1 MAMVSPGCGAERDA
15 VERGQLRP
23 PGIGKAY
30 VVELDLAAG
39 GDGQGDGKRRR
50 LDLRLDGEQLGEAFG
65 GARRLADLAP
75 DFRDLREGGAG
86 ENGVEHELAQAADG
100 HAAVDDGGGAEP
112 QHAGDAGD
120 DEEHGERREHGARAH
135 ALLGGVEGDL
145 DVATVL
151 VGGGPLV
158 RERLH
163 GARGGEVF
171 GGVGG
176 GLRQRILRAAR
187 QAAHRTPEGD
197 ERQHG
202 ERDGEQHQQREVR
215 AGDEHHDERADEH
228 DQAAQ
233 RLRER
238 GSGDRL
244 DLRRVGGEAAH
255 QLAGVRALEECR
267 AEIGDV
273 AEHIRAQVGDDALA
287 QPVDV
292 VEARGAG
299 EREDEADDDQHR
311 EVFVDED
318 AVVRAKA
325 EVDHAPHRHRNDEH
339 RQGRDDERDGRER
352 QLQLVTGKIGPQRQ
366 QGPQLGARLLALV
379 ALPMRGVGPV

>member
-1 MAMVSPGCGAERDA
+1 M
-15 VERGQLRP
+15 
-23 PGIGKAY
+23 
-30 VVELDLAAG
+30 
-39 GDGQGDGKRRR
+39 
-50 LDLRLDGEQLGEAFG
+50 
-65 GARRLADLAP
+65 
-75 DFRDLREGGAG
+75 REC
-86 ENGVEHELAQAADG
+86 
-100 HAAVDDGGGAEP
+100 
-112 QHAGDAGD
+112 
-120 DEEHGERREHGARAH
+120 
-135 ALLGGVEGDL
+135 
-145 DVATVL
+145 
-151 VGGGPLV
+151 
-158 RERLH
+158 LH

-176 GLRQRILRAAR
+176 GFRQRILRAPR

-233 RLRER
+233 RLRQR

-255 QLAGVRALEECR
+255 QLAGVRALEER
-267 AEIGDV
+267 RPEIGDV
-273 AEHIRAQVGDDALA
+273 AEHVGAQVGDDALA

-299 EREDEADDDQHR
+299 ERENEADDDQHR
-311 EVFVDED
+311 EVLVDED

-325 EVDHAPHRHRNDEH
+325 EVDHAPHRHRYDEH
-339 RQGRDDERDGRER
+339 REGRDDERDGRQHE
-352 QLQLVTGKIGPQRQ
+352 LQLVTGKVGPQRQ
-366 QGPQLGARLLALV
+366 QGPQLGARRLALV
-379 ALPMRGVGPV
+379 ALPVRGVGPVCLCGAVAAQFLVLFYRPRGRSRIVTDHA